1 MTVDALIGGGMGI
14 AQALAVESAS
24 LSEVLTAFKAAT
36 PVEAPNFAGGL
47 FAVSLAVGGVLVLAW
62 LFQAGRNAG
71 PGAFLQA
78 PRVLLLVAAAFMTL
92 LFTLGVFYR

>member
-1 MTVDALIGGGMGI
+1 MGI